1 MSEAMSEAQDQMV
14 VSESGEVTS
23 RGEKMQSVAKADL
36 SKSVL
41 ENYLP
46 TKTFV
51 LILVLVK

>member
-23 RGEKMQSVAKADL
+23 RAEKMQSVAKTDL